1 MNRSEL
7 IDHVA
12 SAAGLDKKAAEAA
25 VAATTDAV
33 VAEIKKG
40 EKVSLFGFGTFTPT
54 SRAAR
59 TGRNPQTGVPV
70 KISASNGVRFAPSTA
85 FKASLN
91 AKAAAK
97 KGAAAK
103 KAGSARGAAPAKS
116 GAANKAAKATTA
128 TKAPTKTSKA
138 PTKATKATKA
148 PTKATKATKK
158 RG

>member
-1 MNRSEL
+1 VNRSEL

-12 SAAGLDKKAAEAA
+12 SAAGLDKKVAEAA

-70 KISASNGVRFAPSTA
+70 KIAASKGVRFAPSTA
-85 FKASLN
+85 FKATLN
-91 AKAAAK
+91 TKAAAK
-97 KGAAAK
+97 KAAASK
-103 KAGSARGAAPAKS
+103 KSAP
-116 GAANKAAKATTA
+116 AAKASAAKTTK
-128 TKAPTKTSKA
+128 KAPKS
-138 PTKATKATKA
+138 
-148 PTKATKATKK
+148 TKK
-158 RG
+158 KG